1 MTIDTDIGKHPISDD
16 LPAGTDIRDSTEFEQ
31 IQSEI
36 DKLSAISGSGAVD
49 WVLITSLC
57 ETIIASKSKDM
68 LIGCYL
74 TGGLLETQG
83 LEGLA
88 GGLRILSNMLQTYWD
103 SLFPT
108 TKRMRAR
115 RNALQ
120 WLIDRISQ
128 KSDESSWQEKP
139 ADGKLI
145 DTILETLRNID
156 ATLSEKD
163 EDAPSIQPLLSIFGG
178 FPRIEEQTEPP
189 ASNASATG
197 ASAATDTAQSTA
209 MASSSGAKSSQNASP
224 APANTLLDNNLDADK
239 ANDVLTERI
248 GELADWYQGI
258 DLENPTP
265 YRLKRI
271 ALWSPVRDLPPSRN
285 GKTFIPGPQ
294 AQSVE
299 IVKRLAA
306 GGSPEEII
314 RFAENQLSIEPFW
327 LDMNRLVAQALALS
341 GSRFVLA
348 QKAVESETILFVSR
362 LPKLPE
368 LRFVNEHPFASEAT
382 IAWLRALA
390 NTASTQGSTSHSSD
404 TENQAIREA
413 RTSAAAGKR
422 TEAASRIQ
430 QEIVLAKSAR
440 QRFILRM
447 RLFEILAAQ
456 TEQRQLS
463 SFASILQA
471 DIAQFKLEEWEPD
484 LALEGLKLIHHW
496 LLSDQERQTE
506 AAQALARITLLDPAT
521 AVDLIT
527 TPGGN

>member
-1 MTIDTDIGKHPISDD
+1 
-16 LPAGTDIRDSTEFEQ
+16 
-31 IQSEI
+31 
-36 DKLSAISGSGAVD
+36 
-49 WVLITSLC
+49 
-57 ETIIASKSKDM
+57 
-68 LIGCYL
+68 
-74 TGGLLETQG
+74 
-83 LEGLA
+83 
-88 GGLRILSNMLQTYWD
+88 
-103 SLFPT
+103 
-108 TKRMRAR
+108 
-115 RNALQ
+115 
-120 WLIDRISQ
+120 
-128 KSDESSWQEKP
+128 
-139 ADGKLI
+139 
-145 DTILETLRNID
+145 
-156 ATLSEKD
+156 
-163 EDAPSIQPLLSIFGG
+163 
-178 FPRIEEQTEPP
+178 
-189 ASNASATG
+189 
-197 ASAATDTAQSTA
+197 
-209 MASSSGAKSSQNASP
+209 
-224 APANTLLDNNLDADK
+224 
-239 ANDVLTERI
+239 
-248 GELADWYQGI
+248 
-258 DLENPTP
+258 
-265 YRLKRI
+265 
-271 ALWSPVRDLPPSRN
+271 
-285 GKTFIPGPQ
+285 
-294 AQSVE
+294 
-299 IVKRLAA
+299 
-306 GGSPEEII
+306 
-314 RFAENQLSIEPFW
+314 
-327 LDMNRLVAQALALS
+327 MNRLVAQALALS

-496 LLSDQERQTE
+496 LLSDQEKQTE